1 VSSTQVTPHE
11 ESKGRSKLSK
21 EESLILKLMQE
32 QEEALLRM
40 YKLATGI

>member
-1 VSSTQVTPHE
+1 MKNQRNVQ
-11 ESKGRSKLSK
+11 LSK
-21 EESLILKLMQE
+21 EESLIIRLMQE